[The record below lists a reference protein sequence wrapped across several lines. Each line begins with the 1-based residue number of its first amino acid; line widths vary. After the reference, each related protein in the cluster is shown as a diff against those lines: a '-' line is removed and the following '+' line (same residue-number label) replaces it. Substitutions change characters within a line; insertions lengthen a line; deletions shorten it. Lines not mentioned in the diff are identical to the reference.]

1 MEKDVLIDSLKE
13 ATEGLMFQSES
24 DYPVE
29 PFIMELEGKE
39 SINSEDILQAM
50 GYPDDTQVELVK
62 FENFFKNAVK
72 EQSWHGDEEKEIVK
86 RFQELVHI
94 LKTNLEDIKVFKIGD
109 IELDVYVI
117 GKLELGYFSGIRTKV
132 VET

>member
-1 MEKDVLIDSLKE
+1 MEKDELIDSLKE
-13 ATEGLMFQSES
+13 ASRDLMFQSES

-29 PFIMELEGKE
+29 PFFMELEDKE
-39 SINSEDILQAM
+39 SISGEDILKAM
-50 GYPDDTQVELVK
+50 GYPDDTQIESVE

-72 EQSWHGDEEKEIVK
+72 EQSWHSDEEKEIVK
-86 RFQELVHI
+86 RFQKLVHI
-94 LKTNLEDIKVFKIGD
+94 LKTNLKDIKVFKIGN

-117 GKLELGYFSGIRTKV
+117 GKSESGYFSGIKTKV